1 MTTTSFTQRLYWLF
15 LPVLTIAALTL
26 GVSSCKSDDE
36 EPSIND
42 SADSEL
48 VGQWYSDVTGK
59 TLALWNYGKAM
70 QQTEFKS
77 DSTGST
83 SVYYLVGDVPV
94 AKESYAFTYTTGS
107 DGQLTIK
114 PTDGRDPFS
123 CPWNVSGGKLTM
135 DFPQK
140 AGKLVFEKTDSER
153 GALFKEWSGKTLIPV
168 QKPARYTMFIYGNA
182 GGDMDDVIENY
193 VWDKVKP
200 LLTDSTNVRV
210 VCFYKYGMETVSQY
224 GNEGDV
230 VWFELNAQTDLTK
243 LKEKGLKAQ
252 IVGAKAEN
260 WQLYNPHCL
269 SMVLQF
275 SSLFCPANDY
285 ILTIYGHGDGFDPC
299 TDVPNKFSEE
309 AGDTRGV
316 LKDEWLQSE
325 ELDMYELNQA
335 LEAAGGRKLKALF
348 LHNCLLGNL
357 ETLAQ
362 VRNSA
367 EYIFAS
373 THLLAAQQT
382 LLYEYLHALMG
393 SGDFEAL
400 SKQAMERIRSLM
412 GEWYLDASDDDEM
425 ANGDF
430 KMIRADLLDGI
441 LSATKR
447 LANRLITLYT
457 SNDQATIDA
466 IDQATTGVY
475 RFSMPVK
482 IPEYS
487 YFFPFFDLADYA
499 HLLAAKT
506 GDGELAAISQDIDD
520 AFNKALVSYIDI
532 SLNKQH
538 LDHYTLSVCLY
549 DEATYKKDVDW
560 LQQVIKSQHL
570 LKTAPQNTIQ
580 EGYEQCAFHELTDW
594 GNWLKTN
601 QKLPWGNPTNQAKTS
616 SDE

>member
-1 MTTTSFTQRLYWLF
+1 MTTKSFTQRLYWLF

-26 GVSSCKSDDE
+26 SVSSCKSDEE

-42 SADSEL
+42 STDSGL

-107 DGQLTIK
+107 GGQLTIK
-114 PTDGRDPFS
+114 PTDGREPFS

-140 AGKLVFEKTDSER
+140 AGELVFEKPDSER
-153 GALFKEWSGKTLIPV
+153 GTLFKEWSGRALISVP
-168 QKPARYTMFIYGNA
+168 KPARYTMFIYGNA
-182 GGDMDDVIENY
+182 GGDMDDLIEEC
-193 VWDKVKP
+193 VWDEVKP

-210 VCFYKYGMETVSQY
+210 VCFYKYGKSTESKY

-252 IVGAKAEN
+252 IVGSKAEN
-260 WQLYNPHCL
+260 WQLYNPQCL

-285 ILTIYGHGDGFDPC
+285 ILTIYGHGDGFNPT
-299 TDVPNKFSEE
+299 TDVPGKFSEE
-309 AGDTRGV
+309 VGDTRGV
-316 LKDEWLQSE
+316 LKDEWMQYE
-325 ELDMYELNQA
+325 ELDMYELSQA
-335 LEAAGGRKLKALF
+335 LEAVGGRKLKALF

-362 VRNSA
+362 VRNST
-367 EYIFAS
+367 EYLFAS
-373 THLLAAQQT
+373 AHALAAKQT
-382 LLYEYLHALMG
+382 LLYEYLRTLLED
-393 SGDFEAL
+393 GDFETI
-400 SKQAMERIRSLM
+400 SKRAMERINSQMR
-412 GEWYLDASDDDEM
+412 EWYVFASEGEKK

-430 KMIRADLLDGI
+430 KMIRADKLDGI
-441 LSATKR
+441 FSVTKR
-447 LANRLITLYT
+447 LANRLVTLYT
-457 SNDQATIDA
+457 SDNQATIDA
-466 IDQATTGVY
+466 IDRATAIVY
-475 RFSMPVK
+475 RFLTP
-482 IPEYS
+482 IPSPNYS
-487 YFFPFFDLADYA
+487 FIYSFFDLADYA
-499 HLLAAKT
+499 HLLAAET
-506 GDGELAAISQDIDD
+506 GDSELAAISQDIND
-520 AFNKALVSYIDI
+520 AFNKAFVSCIDVN
-532 SLNKQH
+532 LNQQH

-549 DEATYKKDVDW
+549 NETTYKET
-560 LQQVIKSQHL
+560 IER
-570 LKTAPQNTIQ
+570 LKELVKPLFVPTPKNNIQ
-580 EGYEQCAFHELTDW
+580 EGYEQSAFHELTGW

-601 QKLPWGNPTNQAKTS
+601 QQFPWGNPTSQGG
-616 SDE
+616 EPLEE